1 RRSHQVR
8 HCELRVWESKKSLDP
23 WEDRVRGL
31 KSFWVGLDVKIK
43 RDFMKVIAKLR
54 SFVKRVHKTKGLDA
68 LETCRAI
75 GMEKFSSAEECRTH
89 LEQEHAAD
97 FKPHSAKDMV
107 KRIGKT
113 WAYKILVGVW
123 EPVDAVAAVG
133 MIKTQLA
140 YLRLKSGVSYSRKSS
155 YSSNDIVLKSIK
167 LIQKVLLIDAK
178 ILLIDNSRIRLLDK
192 LIRLSVFDNRSY
204 TLQLLKPFLLNEIV
218 SMESK
223 VKLDAVEADILVNEE
238 KKPLK
243 EEKSQRKK
251 TKKTK
256 SIKRTSTSM
265 SSPVDKNV
273 ERMCC
278 IGMHNSYFFHLRM
291 PGKDSVSGNLES
303 ALGEGAAR
311 YNSALD
317 MTVKALMN
325 INVLK
330 EDIKYNKQPFHG
342 NLEEQVPYEL
352 QNLFSAVVSGE
363 IKTEGV
369 YSFILRDLLASLEEA
384 KSMSSGAAEVLV
396 TILESWHRWTN
407 LERESL
413 VTRLFTLEENERMH
427 CRKCRRMPN
436 YPEQSSYGIVMA
448 ADSIR
453 DLKCTFRNMKF
464 VDILKVMRMEYK
476 MLCDIKSGGCGTT
489 NFVHHVISRCPS
501 IFIIVLEWEKSETE
515 KEIFETTKALEWE
528 IDISRLYKGLEQNT
542 NYRLVSMV
550 GYGEEEREHI
560 CMAYEKSRW
569 VNLRRESLA
578 GEVVGNNWKNV
589 VRFCGERKVR
599 PEILFYEELPD
610 P

>member
-1 RRSHQVR
+1 M
-8 HCELRVWESKKSLDP
+8 ELDDVEVKKLC
-23 WEDRVRGL
+23 R
-31 KSFWVGLDVKIK
+31 
-43 RDFMKVIAKLR
+43 KVIRYADGD
-54 SFVKRVHKTKGLDA
+54 HTK
-68 LETCRAI
+68 CRAI

-140 YLRLKSGVSYSRKSS
+140 YVKAFTSKSRKKGW
-155 YSSNDIVLKSIK
+155 SNEWPL
-167 LIQKVLLIDAK
+167 A
-178 ILLIDNSRIRLLDK
+178 
-192 LIRLSVFDNRSY
+192 
-204 TLQLLKPFLLNEIV
+204 
-218 SMESK
+218 
-223 VKLDAVEADILVNEE
+223 AVE
-238 KKPLK
+238 
-243 EEKSQRKK
+243 
-251 TKKTK
+251 
-256 SIKRTSTSM
+256 
-265 SSPVDKNV
+265 
-273 ERMCC
+273 ER
-278 IGMHNSYFFHLRM
+278 N
-291 PGKDSVSGNLES
+291 SVSGNLES

-317 MTVKALMN
+317 MTALMN

>member
-1 RRSHQVR
+1 M
-8 HCELRVWESKKSLDP
+8 ELDDVEVKKLC
-23 WEDRVRGL
+23 R
-31 KSFWVGLDVKIK
+31 
-43 RDFMKVIAKLR
+43 KVIRYADGD
-54 SFVKRVHKTKGLDA
+54 HTK
-68 LETCRAI
+68 CRAI

-97 FKPHSAKDMV
+97 FKPHSEKDMV

-113 WAYKILVGVW
+113 WGHKILVGVW

-140 YLRLKSGVSYSRKSS
+140 YVKAFTSKSRKKGW
-155 YSSNDIVLKSIK
+155 SNEWPL
-167 LIQKVLLIDAK
+167 A
-178 ILLIDNSRIRLLDK
+178 
-192 LIRLSVFDNRSY
+192 
-204 TLQLLKPFLLNEIV
+204 
-218 SMESK
+218 
-223 VKLDAVEADILVNEE
+223 AVE
-238 KKPLK
+238 
-243 EEKSQRKK
+243 
-251 TKKTK
+251 
-256 SIKRTSTSM
+256 
-265 SSPVDKNV
+265 
-273 ERMCC
+273 ER
-278 IGMHNSYFFHLRM
+278 N
-291 PGKDSVSGNLES
+291 SVSGNLES

-317 MTVKALMN
+317 MTALMN

-342 NLEEQVPYEL
+342 NLEEQVPCEL

-369 YSFILRDLLASLEEA
+369 YCFILRDLLASLEEA
-384 KSMSSGAAEVLV
+384 KSLTKS
-396 TILESWHRWTN
+396 R
-407 LERESL
+407 
-413 VTRLFTLEENERMH
+413 
-427 CRKCRRMPN
+427 
-436 YPEQSSYGIVMA
+436 
-448 ADSIR
+448 
-453 DLKCTFRNMKF
+453 
-464 VDILKVMRMEYK
+464 
-476 MLCDIKSGGCGTT
+476 CDIKSGGCGTT

>member
-1 RRSHQVR
+1 M
-8 HCELRVWESKKSLDP
+8 ELDDVEVKKLC
-23 WEDRVRGL
+23 R
-31 KSFWVGLDVKIK
+31 
-43 RDFMKVIAKLR
+43 KVIRYADGDHTKWLLVCETLR
-54 SFVKRVHKTKGLDA
+54 AESLGVK
-68 LETCRAI
+68 
-75 GMEKFSSAEECRTH
+75 EKSR
-89 LEQEHAAD
+89 
-97 FKPHSAKDMV
+97 PDMV

-113 WAYKILVGVW
+113 WGHKILVGVW

-140 YLRLKSGVSYSRKSS
+140 YVKAFTSKSRKKGW
-155 YSSNDIVLKSIK
+155 SNEWPL
-167 LIQKVLLIDAK
+167 A
-178 ILLIDNSRIRLLDK
+178 
-192 LIRLSVFDNRSY
+192 
-204 TLQLLKPFLLNEIV
+204 
-218 SMESK
+218 
-223 VKLDAVEADILVNEE
+223 AVE
-238 KKPLK
+238 
-243 EEKSQRKK
+243 
-251 TKKTK
+251 
-256 SIKRTSTSM
+256 
-265 SSPVDKNV
+265 
-273 ERMCC
+273 ER
-278 IGMHNSYFFHLRM
+278 N
-291 PGKDSVSGNLES
+291 SVSGNLES

-342 NLEEQVPYEL
+342 NLEEQVPCEL

-464 VDILKVMRMEYK
+464 VDILKV
-476 MLCDIKSGGCGTT
+476 
-489 NFVHHVISRCPS
+489 
-501 IFIIVLEWEKSETE
+501 
-515 KEIFETTKALEWE
+515 
-528 IDISRLYKGLEQNT
+528 
-542 NYRLVSMV
+542 

>member
-1 RRSHQVR
+1 R

-23 WEDRVRGL
+23 CEDRVRGL

-43 RDFMKVIAKLR
+43 RDFMKVSIAKLM
-54 SFVKRVHKTKGLDA
+54 KG
-68 LETCRAI
+68 R
-75 GMEKFSSAEECRTH
+75 
-89 LEQEHAAD
+89 
-97 FKPHSAKDMV
+97 P
-107 KRIGKT
+107 
-113 WAYKILVGVW
+113 GVIRYW
-123 EPVDAVAAVG
+123 LGCEPVDAVAAVG

-140 YLRLKSGVSYSRKSS
+140 YVKAFTSKSRKKGWSNEWPLAAVEERKLLKSV
-155 YSSNDIVLKSIK
+155 IT
-167 LIQKVLLIDAK
+167 QKVLLIDAK

-192 LIRLSVFDNRSY
+192 LIRLS
-204 TLQLLKPFLLNEIV
+204 
-218 SMESK
+218 
-223 VKLDAVEADILVNEE
+223 
-238 KKPLK
+238 
-243 EEKSQRKK
+243 
-251 TKKTK
+251 
-256 SIKRTSTSM
+256 RTSTSM

-273 ERMCC
+273 ERTPSVNLEDT
-278 IGMHNSYFFHLRM
+278 IASEKGRLEISSNADIQEEATKVNH
-291 PGKDSVSGNLES
+291 GDSVSGNLES
-303 ALGEGAAR
+303 ALGEAAAR

-317 MTVKALMN
+317 MTALMN

-342 NLEEQVPYEL
+342 NLEEQVPCEL

-369 YSFILRDLLASLEEA
+369 YCFILRDLLASLEEA
-384 KSMSSGAAEVLV
+384 KSLTKS
-396 TILESWHRWTN
+396 R
-407 LERESL
+407 
-413 VTRLFTLEENERMH
+413 
-427 CRKCRRMPN
+427 
-436 YPEQSSYGIVMA
+436 
-448 ADSIR
+448 
-453 DLKCTFRNMKF
+453 
-464 VDILKVMRMEYK
+464 
-476 MLCDIKSGGCGTT
+476 CDIKSGGCGTT

-528 IDISRLYKGLEQNT
+528 IDISRLYYKGLEQNT

-589 VRFCGERKVR
+589 VRFCGEMKVR

>member
-1 RRSHQVR
+1 
-8 HCELRVWESKKSLDP
+8 
-23 WEDRVRGL
+23 
-31 KSFWVGLDVKIK
+31 
-43 RDFMKVIAKLR
+43 
-54 SFVKRVHKTKGLDA
+54 
-68 LETCRAI
+68 
-75 GMEKFSSAEECRTH
+75 
-89 LEQEHAAD
+89 
-97 FKPHSAKDMV
+97 
-107 KRIGKT
+107 
-113 WAYKILVGVW
+113 
-123 EPVDAVAAVG
+123 
-133 MIKTQLA
+133 
-140 YLRLKSGVSYSRKSS
+140 
-155 YSSNDIVLKSIK
+155 
-167 LIQKVLLIDAK
+167 
-178 ILLIDNSRIRLLDK
+178 
-192 LIRLSVFDNRSY
+192 
-204 TLQLLKPFLLNEIV
+204 
-218 SMESK
+218 
-223 VKLDAVEADILVNEE
+223 
-238 KKPLK
+238 
-243 EEKSQRKK
+243 
-251 TKKTK
+251 
-256 SIKRTSTSM
+256 
-265 SSPVDKNV
+265 
-273 ERMCC
+273 
-278 IGMHNSYFFHLRM
+278 M

-342 NLEEQVPYEL
+342 NLEEQVPCEL

-528 IDISRLYKGLEQNT
+528 IDISRLYKGLEP
-542 NYRLVSMV
+542 
-550 GYGEEEREHI
+550 GP
-560 CMAYEKSRW
+560 A
-569 VNLRRESLA
+569 
-578 GEVVGNNWKNV
+578 
-589 VRFCGERKVR
+589 
-599 PEILFYEELPD
+599 
-610 P
+610 